1 VKTVCFQPKSFYTNG
16 NTKIQKRVTEAD
28 DTHIPDGLIA
38 TNEPT
43 SVTIALGMWILS
55 VAFLAWSW
63 RKAKA
68 TYSRSIT
75 ALLAISSAFVFA
87 AQMINFPIAFG
98 TSGHLVGG
106 TFLAV
111 LLGPYTAM
119 LSMTIVLLMQ
129 AFFFADGGILAF
141 GMNAF
146 NMAVIGGLSFFL
158 IKLLTRGSAGSRRF
172 IPSVFVASWLSVM
185 VGAFLAALEVSPAFA
200 GGAMVTVPS
209 MLFYHAIIGLSE
221 GAITAVLIS
230 SVQRM
235 QPAVM
240 GGLTLL
246 KEKTKL

>member
-1 VKTVCFQPKSFYTNG
+1 M
-16 NTKIQKRVTEAD
+16 
-28 DTHIPDGLIA
+28 HIPDGLIA
-38 TNEPT
+38 TNEPA
-43 SVTIALGMWILS
+43 SVAIAVVMWIVS
-55 VAFLAWSW
+55 IMFLAWSW
-63 RKAKA
+63 KKAKN
-68 TYSRSIT
+68 TYSSSIT

-98 TSGHLVGG
+98 TSGHLIGG
-106 TFLAV
+106 TFLTV
-111 LLGPYTAM
+111 LMGPYAAM

-158 IKLLTRGSAGSRRF
+158 IKLLTKGSNGSRRL
-172 IPSVFVASWLSVM
+172 IPSVFVASWISVM
-185 VGAFLAALEVSPAFA
+185 VGALLTALEVSPAFT
-200 GGAMVTVPS
+200 GGFLVTVPS
-209 MLFYHAIIGLSE
+209 MLFYHAIIGLGE

-230 SVQRM
+230 SIQRM
-235 QPAVM
+235 QPAIM

>member
-1 VKTVCFQPKSFYTNG
+1 M
-16 NTKIQKRVTEAD
+16 
-28 DTHIPDGLIA
+28 HIPDGLITNTPSIA
-38 TNEPT
+38 TA
-43 SVTIALGMWILS
+43 VAMWIVSL
-55 VAFLAWSW
+55 AFLAWSW
-63 RKAKA
+63 KKAKA

-111 LLGPYTAM
+111 LLGPYAAM

-158 IKLLTRGSAGSRRF
+158 IKLLTKGSASNRRF
-172 IPSVFVASWLSVM
+172 LPSVFVASWLSVM
-185 VGAFLAALEVSPAFA
+185 AGALVAALMISPAFS
-200 GGAMVTVPS
+200 GGVMVTVPS
-209 MLFYHAIIGLSE
+209 MLFYHAIIGLGE
-221 GAITAVLIS
+221 GAITTVLIS
-230 SVQRM
+230 SLQRV
-235 QPAVM
+235 QPAIM

>member
-1 VKTVCFQPKSFYTNG
+1 M
-16 NTKIQKRVTEAD
+16 
-28 DTHIPDGLIA
+28 HIPDGLITNAPSTA
-38 TNEPT
+38 TA
-43 SVTIALGMWILS
+43 VAMWIVSL
-55 VAFLAWSW
+55 AFLAWSW
-63 RKAKA
+63 KKAKA

-106 TFLAV
+106 TFLAM
-111 LLGPYTAM
+111 LLGPYAAM

-129 AFFFADGGILAF
+129 AFFFADGGILAL

-158 IKLLTRGSAGSRRF
+158 IKLFTRGSAGSRRF

-185 VGAFLAALEVSPAFA
+185 AGALVAALEVSPAFS
-200 GGAMVTVPS
+200 GGVVVTVPS
-209 MLFYHAIIGLSE
+209 MLFYHAIIGLGE

-230 SVQRM
+230 SIQRM
-235 QPAVM
+235 QPAIM